1 MLLFLVLKKQ
11 CSGTLLLLQLFGLNN
26 QIPLCHLSL
35 LGHTQA
41 GTQHWWATMTAEAT
55 PAAPEL
61 SLCKDGGCDPQ
72 SKGAAA
78 FSSPTAKVLVK
89 A

>member
-1 MLLFLVLKKQ
+1 
-11 CSGTLLLLQLFGLNN
+11 
-26 QIPLCHLSL
+26 
-35 LGHTQA
+35 
-41 GTQHWWATMTAEAT
+41 MTAEAT

-78 FSSPTAKVLVK
+78 FSSPTVKVLVK